1 MSVDLRIADELK
13 TLGYRP
19 QIVEGDTPNGRQKVV
34 TFPYRIHTGRFKG
47 KTRTVGVSTYC
58 EAVGYPEVPPH
69 WVFVSPP
76 IVDTQDGAN
85 HGVFE
90 FDGGGDSDEAKW
102 VALSRPPGAFWD
114 KAGHKGMKAYLEHL
128 SKVFARI

>member
-1 MSVDLRIADELK
+1 MSVDLRIAGELK
-13 TLGYRP
+13 TLGYRS

-34 TFPYRIHTGRFKG
+34 AFPYRIHTGRFKG
-47 KTRTVGVSTYC
+47 EIRTIGVSTHC

-85 HGVFE
+85 HGVFDFE
-90 FDGGGDSDEAKW
+90 EGKW

-114 KAGHKGMKAYLEHL
+114 KAEHKGMRAYLEHL